1 MPGLR
6 LAMVYPR
13 ALMDIA
19 LAIMVKEPIPGRVKT
34 RLCPPLTWKQAAD
47 LYRCFLL
54 DKMAQVRRLTGG
66 APYLAFT
73 PPEAQAFFH
82 DLAGDTFSLIPQ
94 EGRDLGER
102 LGRLST
108 QLLTA
113 GHPGVVIID
122 SDTPNLP
129 DRYLAEAV
137 ERLACGRSDAIFGP
151 AEDGGYYLVGLRHPM
166 PALFQGI
173 TWSTPLVLEQ
183 TLKQAAIARL
193 EVHLLPSWFDVDTS
207 GDLERLAEELL
218 RGQTPA
224 RHTQAF
230 VQSTVVPRAGAKP
243 T

>member
-1 MPGLR
+1 
-6 LAMVYPR
+6 
-13 ALMDIA
+13 MDIA

-54 DKMAQVRRLTGG
+54 DKMAQVRRLTRG

-73 PPEAQAFFH
+73 PPEAEAFFRG
-82 DLAGDTFSLIPQ
+82 LAGETFSLVPQ

-102 LGRLST
+102 LDRLST

-129 DRYLAEAV
+129 DRYLAQAV
-137 ERLACGRSDAIFGP
+137 ERLVSGRTDAIFGP

-173 TWSTPLVLEQ
+173 MWSTPLVLEQ
-183 TLKQAAIARL
+183 TLRQAAIARL
-193 EVHLLPSWFDVDTS
+193 EIHLLPSWFDVDTS
-207 GDLERLAEELL
+207 GDLERLADELL
-218 RGQTPA
+218 KGRTLA

-230 VQSTVVPRAGAKP
+230 VQSTGLPRAETQP
-243 T
+243 S